1 MRTSF
6 PDGSAIKTDVFGL
19 IKYEFSLFFFHSV
32 PPSPKKKNPAES
44 CPVRRAAAAPR
55 PIVLRG
61 TNNTLPVV
69 VVCFSDVPS
78 EEIVSRLCGTPES
91 AVGQQFETDARPPRA
106 DREDEYKFRPENGIR
121 STGDIFTSFN
131 EIRVFIAVH
140 VAAKYGS
147 VAFKCRNTVFSLNVT
162 MGYVRYSTLLNI
174 NAQLSTVVNDVFF
187 S

>member
-1 MRTSF
+1 M
-6 PDGSAIKTDVFGL
+6 
-19 IKYEFSLFFFHSV
+19 
-32 PPSPKKKNPAES
+32 
-44 CPVRRAAAAPR
+44 
-55 PIVLRG
+55 
-61 TNNTLPVV
+61 
-69 VVCFSDVPS
+69 CFSDVPS

-106 DREDEYKFRPENGIR
+106 DGEDEYKFRPENGIR

-147 VAFKCRNTVFSLNVT
+147 VAFKCRNTVFSLIVT

-187 S
+187 SKSHLDRFRHTHTHASYSFISKEMSASFFQFLE